1 MVRQVL
7 LLIEDNPYDQV
18 LTLRAFHKSSAA
30 SVVVARDGF
39 EALRYLLGE
48 EGTPAAAELPTLV
61 VLDLKLPRMDGFEVL
76 RRLRAHRRTHLLPVV
91 ILSSSLEEGDLERCY
106 ALGAN
111 SYLRKPVDFVEFVSV
126 ASSLGSYWLG
136 LNQPPPPA
144 RLENQS

>member
-1 MVRQVL
+1 MSRHVL

-18 LTLRAFHKSSAA
+18 LTLRAFHKSTAA

-39 EALRYLLGE
+39 EALRYLLGDAE
-48 EGTPAAAELPTLV
+48 SAASAELPTLV

-91 ILSSSLEEGDLERCY
+91 VLSSSLEERDLHRCY

-126 ASSLGSYWLG
+126 ASALGSYWLG
-136 LNQPPPPA
+136 LNQPPPA
-144 RLENQS
+144 NQVEN

>member
-1 MVRQVL
+1 MARQVL

-18 LTLRAFHKSSAA
+18 LTLRAFHKSCVA

-48 EGTPAAAELPTLV
+48 EGAPALAELPTLV

-91 ILSSSLEEGDLERCY
+91 ILSSSLEERDLARCY

-126 ASSLGSYWLG
+126 ASALGSYWLG
-136 LNQPPPPA
+136 LNQGPPPA
-144 RLENQS
+144 RLEN